1 VKRRAFR
8 AEGESTR
15 GDDILDPGMAHA
27 VLLVDDERFAR
38 TVYSDYLR
46 AAGYDVEV
54 ADGAE
59 AALALLA
66 ARSFEVLLT
75 DVILPG
81 ATDGLELLDAAKG
94 LDPAI
99 GVIVITALDK
109 VDPAVRAIRAGASDY
124 LVKPV
129 TPEALQLAVQ
139 RCLATRALLAE
150 NQALRA
156 HLKLFETGQ
165 RIASSLDRDR
175 LVPLALAAIAAES
188 GAAGCALFERTGG
201 GALALSGAHGLD
213 HAPAAALL
221 EACRPALAGAAEPVE
236 LAAPPA
242 VAGAARRV
250 TCLPV
255 ATEDGAAGAVALLL
269 PGPLPA
275 AAAEGAAFLCRNLAL
290 GLGNLG
296 RLKQVEHLAYLDDL
310 THLYNTRYLEVAL
323 DRELA
328 GGRPFSVLFM
338 DLDHFKNVNDAHGH
352 LSGSRL
358 LVEVARVLRSCVR
371 DEDVVVR
378 YGGDEYVILL
388 VGIDSG
394 GGLKVAERIRR
405 AIEDHRFLSREG
417 ARVRV
422 TASIGLA
429 SYPEHA
435 QGKQDIIDLADRAMY
450 RGKRSS
456 RNVVYMASK
465 DLPPVPEG
473 RS

>member
-1 VKRRAFR
+1 
-8 AEGESTR
+8 
-15 GDDILDPGMAHA
+15 MAPS

-59 AALALLA
+59 AAVALLGQ
-66 ARSFEVLLT
+66 RRFDVLLT

-81 ATDGLELLDAAKG
+81 SRDGLELLDHAKER
-94 LDPAI
+94 DPNI

-109 VDPAVRAIRAGASDY
+109 VDPAVRAMRAGASDY

-129 TPEALQLAVQ
+129 TPETLQLSVQ

-150 NQALRA
+150 NQSLRA
-156 HLKLFETGQ
+156 HLKLFEAGQ
-165 RIASSLDRDR
+165 RLASTLDRDR
-175 LVPLALAAIAAES
+175 LVPMALAAIASECGS
-188 GAAGCALFERTGG
+188 AACALLERTAD
-201 GALALSGAHGLD
+201 GAFVASGAHGIEYE
-213 HAPAAALL
+213 AAAGVLA
-221 EACRPALAGAAEPVE
+221 ACRPALDALEPFG
-236 LAAPPA
+236 PA
-242 VAGAARRV
+242 VTDVPLPAPAGGTGHAACLTV
-250 TCLPV
+250 TDEGTLV
-255 ATEDGAAGAVALLL
+255 GAVAVLGD
-269 PGPLPA
+269 GPLPRES
-275 AAAEGAAFLCRNLAL
+275 AENAAFLCRHLGIAL
-290 GLGNLG
+290 HNLG

-310 THLYNTRYLEVAL
+310 THLYNTRYLDLAL
-323 DRELA
+323 DREL
-328 GGRPFSVLFM
+328 GGGKPFSILFM
-338 DLDHFKNVNDAHGH
+338 DLDRFKAVNDQHGH

-358 LVEVARVLRSCVR
+358 LVEVARVLRACVR

-378 YGGDEYVILL
+378 YGGDEYVVLL

-417 ARVRV
+417 ARVRI

-429 SYPEHA
+429 SFPEHA
-435 QGKQDIIDLADRAMY
+435 RSKAEILDFADRAMY
-450 RGKRSS
+450 RGKRST

-465 DLPPVPEG
+465 DLPPVPAGE
-473 RS
+473 RA